1 MPGNIELLVEVVKMF
16 LRAENRYKDGHSD
29 ERWSDAE
36 MAANKTKARDMAL
49 STLKAMGVETKGL

>member
-16 LRAENRYKDGHSD
+16 LRAENRYKDGFSD
-29 ERWSDAE
+29 ERWSDGE

-49 STLKAMGVETKGL
+49 ATLKAMGVETKGL